1 MELGR
6 IKEAIFN
13 CNVIIVTVA
22 VLSISGMF
30 FIMAGTDERWIA
42 LFIQLFAILVSAIV
56 TIWIAG
62 KVAREAAVKGAE
74 AGGKAAREAA
84 IEGAKKAA
92 SLELKWRRF
101 ERIENAIADFVIV
114 INELQRNK
122 ELANEI
128 PQEILFFPELD
139 TKNLS
144 MTYKIPNLVAVSDE
158 WSALFLSINEFA
170 GWLRKSKSIT
180 GRDFKEVL
188 EKHFKPLNEFLSQSA
203 EMKELQ
209 CHEVLDALSK
219 KREALEA
226 EFNEIDF

>member
-1 MELGR
+1 MELGK
-6 IKEAIFN
+6 IKEAILN

-92 SLELKWRRF
+92 SLELKWRRY
-101 ERIENAIADFVIV
+101 ERML
-114 INELQRNK
+114 LQRRT
-122 ELANEI
+122 AY
-128 PQEILFFPELD
+128 F
-139 TKNLS
+139 
-144 MTYKIPNLVAVSDE
+144 
-158 WSALFLSINEFA
+158 
-170 GWLRKSKSIT
+170 
-180 GRDFKEVL
+180 
-188 EKHFKPLNEFLSQSA
+188 
-203 EMKELQ
+203 
-209 CHEVLDALSK
+209 
-219 KREALEA
+219 
-226 EFNEIDF
+226 